1 MRKAS
6 IDEETGVISIID
18 VPPKMRKRRR
28 RVKLQQFED
37 AEDGEPD
44 SVAQDASASG
54 TDGVGETVPKTRKRR
69 VKKVADDPPHVE
81 DALAVDLKPKRT
93 RRVKVASGEGE
104 GLPCYRSPL
113 FSTIHIF
120 STVVQMSLP
129 HLLDL
134 EVFWLLV

>member
-1 MRKAS
+1 
-6 IDEETGVISIID
+6 
-18 VPPKMRKRRR
+18 MRKRRR

-81 DALAVDLKPKRT
+81 DASAVDLKPKRT

-104 GLPCYRSPL
+104 GLSCCRSPL
-113 FSTIHIF
+113 FSTIHNF
-120 STVVQMSLP
+120 STVLQMSLP